1 MNLNDRINRLMP
13 NGLPR
18 YIRVYDNDGR
28 TLDRYTVVFTGNY
41 NNIGKKRGETRN
53 YSHISL
59 AMSEHPFNPQG
70 FCQHGETEEIID
82 MDKKSGWAPSIGR
95 ENHLGTRIQF
105 RDLPEDCRKV
115 VISDYK
121 DLWNLN
127 Y

>member
-1 MNLNDRINRLMP
+1 MKLNDRIHRLMP

-41 NNIGKKRGETRN
+41 SNIGKKRGETRN
-53 YSHISL
+53 YSHIYL
-59 AMSEHPFNPQG
+59 AMSDCPCHPQG

-82 MDKKSGWAPSIGR
+82 TDRKSGWAPSIGR